1 MASMNE
7 EEDYLHQL
15 LENAMMQDAGFE
27 EEDNQT
33 DGVSEDFESEQEIVP
48 DEEPEDDFL
57 FEPDEEMQDT
67 AQEESDVL
75 DFDTDIFSEPEEEAA
90 DFTADDNSDDM
101 LVLEEEFASENV
113 SEAMPEETENVSD
126 DEIFSLDE
134 PMSDVQEE
142 STVSEETPEE
152 DEEWESDGLESDY
165 LNDLKDIVES
175 DSNQSDFDV
184 LEDFGQDAD
193 GSDAEM
199 SKEADAKDFSDG
211 YEEPEENGGL
221 EDILALDEESPLSDA
236 VSESM
241 EEPPLDDEPEH
252 IFLSEEEDTA
262 DASGDREE
270 IEIEDELEVEE
281 TSDDT
286 KKSKSKN
293 KSKKEKKQKKEKPAK
308 EKGEKKFSLKS
319 FFMDYDEEDSEN
331 KTADANQQLIDEL
344 YEGKSSL
351 DDADPNDIDGSV
363 KKKKEKKVK
372 EKKEKP
378 KKEPKPKKVKEP
390 KDNTQKGGFNVG
402 LLFKAILIAAVLVA
416 AIIFGSSF
424 FTYRNTV
431 KSAQEY
437 FDSGKYSVAYNK
449 LSGLKVKSKDNDL
462 YMKART
468 VMVVYQGIESYENYI
483 ALDDVPH
490 ALDALIMAVG
500 RKNRNEENAIK
511 YEVTSEVNTVYNR
524 IIGMLDRYGIS
535 EAQALD
541 YFTMKDY
548 DEYFAIL
555 ESIGGHGV
563 DSNN

>member
-15 LENAMMQDAGFE
+15 LQNAMMQDAGFE

-33 DGVSEDFESEQEIVP
+33 DGVSEEFGSEQEIVP
-48 DEEPEDDFL
+48 DEEPEEDFL

-90 DFTADDNSDDM
+90 DFPADDNSDM
-101 LVLEEEFASENV
+101 LALAEEFASENA
-113 SEAMPEETENVSD
+113 SEAMPEETENASD

-134 PMSDVQEE
+134 LMSGVQEE

-152 DEEWESDGLESDY
+152 DEDWEPDGLESDY

-175 DSNQSDFDV
+175 DSNQSDFEV
-184 LEDFGQDAD
+184 LEDFGQDED
-193 GSDAEM
+193 DSDAEM
-199 SKEADAKDFSDG
+199 SKAAEVKDFSDG

-236 VSESM
+236 VSENM
-241 EEPPLDDEPEH
+241 EEPLADEEPEH
-252 IFLSEEEDTA
+252 IFLSEEEDNA
-262 DASGDREE
+262 DASGDRDE

-281 TSDDT
+281 SGGDT

-293 KSKKEKKQKKEKPAK
+293 KAKKEKKEKS
-308 EKGEKKFSLKS
+308 EKKFSLKS
-319 FFMDYDEEDSEN
+319 FFMDYDEEDSES

-378 KKEPKPKKVKEP
+378 KKEPKPKKVKAP
-390 KDNTQKGGFNVG
+390 KENTQKGGFNVG
-402 LLFKAILIAAVLVA
+402 LLFKAILIAGILVA

-437 FDSGKYSVAYNK
+437 FDSGKYPEAYSR
-449 LSGLKVKSKDNDL
+449 LSGLKIKSKDNDL

-468 VMVVYQGIESYENYI
+468 VMAVYQGIESYENYI

-548 DEYFAIL
+548 NEYFAIL

>member
-1 MASMNE
+1 MAGMNE

-15 LENAMMQDAGFE
+15 LQNAMMQDAGFE

-33 DGVSEDFESEQEIVP
+33 DDVSEESESEQEIMP
-48 DEEPEDDFL
+48 DEEPEEDFL

-67 AQEESDVL
+67 EQEESDVL
-75 DFDTDIFSEPEEEAA
+75 DFDTDIFSEPEEEAE
-90 DFTADDNSDDM
+90 DFPADDNSDM
-101 LVLEEEFASENV
+101 LVLEEEFASENA
-113 SEAMPEETENVSD
+113 SEAMPEETENASD

-134 PMSDVQEE
+134 LMSGVKDE
-142 STVSEETPEE
+142 STVSEEMPEE
-152 DEEWESDGLESDY
+152 DEDWEPDGLESDY

-184 LEDFGQDAD
+184 LEDFGQDSED
-193 GSDAEM
+193 SDSEMPKAAEV
-199 SKEADAKDFSDG
+199 KDFSDG

-241 EEPPLDDEPEH
+241 EEPLADEEPEH
-252 IFLSEEEDTA
+252 IFLSEEEDNA
-262 DASGDREE
+262 DASGDRDE
-270 IEIEDELEVEE
+270 IEIEDELEAEE
-281 TSDDT
+281 SGGDT

-293 KSKKEKKQKKEKPAK
+293 KAKKEKKQKKEKS
-308 EKGEKKFSLKS
+308 EKKFSLKS
-319 FFMDYDEEDSEN
+319 FFMDYDEEDSES

-378 KKEPKPKKVKEP
+378 KKEPKPKKVKAP
-390 KDNTQKGGFNVG
+390 KENTQKGGFNVG

-437 FDSGKYSVAYNK
+437 FDSGKYPEAYSR
-449 LSGLKVKSKDNDL
+449 LSGLKIKSKDNDL

-468 VMVVYQGIESYENYI
+468 VMAVYQGIESYENYI

-511 YEVTSEVNTVYNR
+511 YEVTGEVNTIYNR

>member
-1 MASMNE
+1 MAGMNE

-33 DGVSEDFESEQEIVP
+33 DGVSEDFENEQEILP
-48 DEEPEDDFL
+48 DEEPEEDFL
-57 FEPDEEMQDT
+57 FEPDEEMQNT
-67 AQEESDVL
+67 AHEESDVL
-75 DFDTDIFSEPEEEAA
+75 DFDTDIFSEPDEETA

-101 LVLEEEFASENV
+101 LVLEEEFASENT
-113 SEAMPEETENVSD
+113 SEAMPEETENAAD

-134 PMSDVQEE
+134 PMSSVQEE

-152 DEEWESDGLESDY
+152 DEEWESDGLEPDY

-175 DSNQSDFDV
+175 DSNQSEFDV
-184 LEDFGQDAD
+184 LEDFGKDAD
-193 GSDAEM
+193 SSDAEM
-199 SKEADAKDFSDG
+199 SEAEDAKDLSDG

-221 EDILALDEESPLSDA
+221 EDILALDEESPLSDS

-241 EEPPLDDEPEH
+241 EEPQLDEEPEH
-252 IFLSEEEDTA
+252 IFLSEEEDSA
-262 DASGDREE
+262 DASGDRDE
-270 IEIEDELEVEE
+270 IEIEEE
-281 TSDDT
+281 PVGDT

-293 KSKKEKKQKKEKPAK
+293 KAKKEKKQKPAK

-372 EKKEKP
+372 EKKEKKEKP

-390 KDNTQKGGFNVG
+390 KDSTQKGGFNVG

-437 FDSGKYSVAYNK
+437 FDSGNYSAAYNRF
-449 LSGLKVKSKDNDL
+449 SGLKVKSKDNDL
-462 YMKART
+462 YMKVRT
-468 VMVVYQGIESYENYI
+468 VMVVYQGIESYENYM

-511 YEVTSEVNTVYNR
+511 YEVTGEVNTVYNR
-524 IIGMLDRYGIS
+524 VIGMLDRYGIS

>member
-15 LENAMMQDAGFE
+15 LQNAMMQDAGFE

-33 DGVSEDFESEQEIVP
+33 DGVSEEFGSEQEIVP
-48 DEEPEDDFL
+48 DEEPEEDFL

-90 DFTADDNSDDM
+90 DFPADDNSDM
-101 LVLEEEFASENV
+101 LALAEEFASENA
-113 SEAMPEETENVSD
+113 SEAMPEETENASD

-134 PMSDVQEE
+134 LMSGVQEE

-152 DEEWESDGLESDY
+152 DEDWEPDGLESDY

-175 DSNQSDFDV
+175 DSNQSDFEV
-184 LEDFGQDAD
+184 LEDFGQDED
-193 GSDAEM
+193 DSDAEM
-199 SKEADAKDFSDG
+199 SKAAEVKDFSDG

-241 EEPPLDDEPEH
+241 EEPLADEEPEH
-252 IFLSEEEDTA
+252 IFLSEEEDNA
-262 DASGDREE
+262 DASGDRDE

-281 TSDDT
+281 SGGDT

-293 KSKKEKKQKKEKPAK
+293 KSKKEKKQKKEKS
-308 EKGEKKFSLKS
+308 GKKFSLKS
-319 FFMDYDEEDSEN
+319 FFMDYDEEDSES

-378 KKEPKPKKVKEP
+378 KKEPKPKKVKAP
-390 KDNTQKGGFNVG
+390 KENTQKGGFNVG
-402 LLFKAILIAAVLVA
+402 LLFKAILIAGILAA

-437 FDSGKYSVAYNK
+437 FDSGKYPEAYSR
-449 LSGLKVKSKDNDL
+449 LSGLKIKSKDNDL

-468 VMVVYQGIESYENYI
+468 VMAVYQGIESYENYI

-548 DEYFAIL
+548 NEYFAIL